1 MREGRLD
8 TWTNYTHDQVP
19 GMICDG
25 AVIFENCEANLRLEM
40 AASDLRNYTAL
51 PDAVDYVQHAAGE
64 SKVLNPVREFTAG
77 QSNRLLIVRACML
90 YDPVFPTSGLE
101 LDRTTNQNGKSALV
115 AVSAYTHQPMVIAM
129 KLSLLSKLRGC
140 LQYTKGTASVE
151 AAIIFPVVFWA
162 YASMFK
168 YFEAYRAQ
176 AVAEKSAYTISD
188 MISRETLAII
198 PSDMTNARNI
208 YKDLSSLS
216 PGKTALRVTFLR

>member
-1 MREGRLD
+1 
-8 TWTNYTHDQVP
+8 
-19 GMICDG
+19 
-25 AVIFENCEANLRLEM
+25 
-40 AASDLRNYTAL
+40 
-51 PDAVDYVQHAAGE
+51 
-64 SKVLNPVREFTAG
+64 
-77 QSNRLLIVRACML
+77 
-90 YDPVFPTSGLE
+90 
-101 LDRTTNQNGKSALV
+101 
-115 AVSAYTHQPMVIAM
+115 M

-198 PSDMTNARNI
+198 PSDMTNARNV

-216 PGKTALRVTFLR
+216 PGKTALRVTLLRWDGNEKNPKRSGSSVAAIFQSRATAI